1 MNEVHKAKKK
11 EGALAV
17 FVQMRKCA
25 HTVTPEPYLQSYCSI
40 FPLVGFFIGLDL
52 LLCEPG

>member
-1 MNEVHKAKKK
+1 MNEVHKTKKK

-17 FVQMRKCA
+17 FVQMRKCT